1 MAKDNSYCFKSI
13 YIGIYRYMYHACY
26 VTEIHIS
33 LCHEILIS
41 NFHNEGLNFVHFPKI
56 YSPVFPSHLLEMT
69 ITTRWSAGLQT
80 GAVIAVSTCT
90 MMFQAS

>member
-1 MAKDNSYCFKSI
+1 
-13 YIGIYRYMYHACY
+13 MYHACY

-56 YSPVFPSHLLEMT
+56 YSPVFPSHRLEMT
-69 ITTRWSAGLQT
+69 ITTRWSAGVQT
-80 GAVIAVSTCT
+80 GAVIAVSTCI
-90 MMFQAS
+90 MLFQAS